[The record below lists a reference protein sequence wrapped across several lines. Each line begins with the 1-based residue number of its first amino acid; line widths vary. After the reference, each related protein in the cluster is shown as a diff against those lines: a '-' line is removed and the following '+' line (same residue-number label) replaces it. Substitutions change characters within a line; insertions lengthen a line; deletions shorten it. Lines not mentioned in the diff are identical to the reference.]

1 MQVTLTTLSIH
12 RPRSVGEFPR
22 LESTGPSCKV
32 GEGKLGGGGV
42 LLRVGGRKGKP
53 KIFFSELW
61 SPENWGKK
69 LGENG
74 SKII

>member
-32 GEGKLGGGGV
+32 GVGKLGGGV
-42 LLRVGGRKGKP
+42 AKGWGQEGKTNV
-53 KIFFSELW
+53 FFPELW